1 MKYAI
6 CNEIFD
12 AEKWPWERV
21 CAFCHE
27 MGYAGV
33 EVAPYTLAPHVSL
46 IDDKTR
52 AQLRRVAQ
60 RMEVDILG
68 LHWLLANVASDRQ
81 LYVTHPDRHIREN
94 TAEYFLQLT
103 QLCADLGGRI
113 MVIGS
118 PKSRNLLPGVTRDD
132 ALRYATE
139 VFAPCLDFA
148 ADHKITLAIEPLG
161 PQETDFLNT
170 AAEGIELI
178 ERINH
183 PAFRLHLDVKA
194 MSSEPTPIPRI
205 IRQSAKHLAHFHA
218 NDPNLLGPGMGDT
231 RFEPIIAALREVGYD
246 GYLSVEVF
254 DFKPGAEHIAAESIR
269 YLRKVCGEKNI

>member
-21 CAFCHE
+21 CAFCRE

-33 EVAPYTLAPHVSL
+33 EVAPFTLAPHVSL

-52 AQLRRVAQ
+52 AQLRRIAQ

-81 LYVTHPDRHIREN
+81 LYVTHPERQIRDN
-94 TAEYFLQLT
+94 TAEYFVQLT

-118 PKSRNLLPGVTRDD
+118 PKSRNLLPGVTREQ
-132 ALRYATE
+132 ALVYAAE
-139 VFAPCLDFA
+139 VFTPCLALA
-148 ADHKITLAIEPLG
+148 AANGITLAIEPLG
-161 PQETDFLNT
+161 PAETDFLNT

-178 ERINH
+178 ERIGH
-183 PAFRLHLDVKA
+183 PNFRLHLDVKA
-194 MSSEPTPIPRI
+194 MSSERASIPQI
-205 IRQSAKHLAHFHA
+205 IHDSAKHLAHFHA

-231 RFEPIIAALREVGYD
+231 KYEPIIKALRDAKYD

-254 DFKPGAEHIAAESIR
+254 DFKPGAERIAHESIR
-269 YLRKVCGEKNI
+269 YLKKVCGDRG